1 MNDIKTDDQ
10 SIRLKKGDGLVLCE
24 PESITFMEIDEV
36 DESTDSMDFCTV
48 SWYTLD
54 IKGVNI
60 QRRFPMAARD
70 SKFCN
75 FRPVSSKALKEAKKV
90 IRDFNSKIKSM
101 LLSNSIQRHYKECSS
116 YLRNLIGEQVETS
129 ATLPEKE
136 KKPITNQWLDCTF
149 ENNWIEENIELADK
163 YLSIVCLT
171 HDTYDDDGKPIVKH
185 FTYVHDFCPI
195 SWNVLV
201 ESGAKYMVIEKPNT
215 QSSIE

>member
-10 SIRLKKGDGLVLCE
+10 SIRFKKGDGLVLCE

-75 FRPVSSKALKEAKKV
+75 FRPVSRKALKEAKK
-90 IRDFNSKIKSM
+90 
-101 LLSNSIQRHYKECSS
+101 S
-116 YLRNLIGEQVETS
+116 YTRLQF
-129 ATLPEKE
+129 K
-136 KKPITNQWLDCTF
+136 
-149 ENNWIEENIELADK
+149 DK
-163 YLSIVCLT
+163 VDAS
-171 HDTYDDDGKPIVKH
+171 
-185 FTYVHDFCPI
+185 
-195 SWNVLV
+195 
-201 ESGAKYMVIEKPNT
+201 
-215 QSSIE
+215 